1 MVGFLKIMVPI
12 LLIVFLLMG
21 LWVSVLHFPWE
32 WMTYVAMGLEVFV
45 AMLILPFEFQSQ
57 HVTGINHFGFINLSI
72 CLALLLG
79 LGRLLVWAWIKF
91 FCLNV

>member
-21 LWVSVLHFPWE
+21 VWVSVLHFPWE
-32 WMTYVAMGLEVFV
+32 WITYVAMGLEVFV

-91 FCLNV
+91 FA

>member
-57 HVTGINHFGFINLSI
+57 HLTGINNFGFINLSI

-91 FCLNV
+91 FA

>member
-21 LWVSVLHFPWE
+21 VWVSVLHFPWE

-57 HVTGINHFGFINLSI
+57 HVTGINNFGFVNLSI

-91 FCLNV
+91 FA

>member
-21 LWVSVLHFPWE
+21 FWVSVLHFPWE

-91 FCLNV
+91 FA

>member
-1 MVGFLKIMVPI
+1 MTGFLKIMVPI

-21 LWVSVLHFPWE
+21 VWVSVLHFPWE

-57 HVTGINHFGFINLSI
+57 HVTGINNFGFINLSI

-79 LGRLLVWAWIKF
+79 FGRLLVWAWIKF
-91 FCLNV
+91 FI

>member
-79 LGRLLVWAWIKF
+79 LGRLLVWTWIKF
-91 FCLNV
+91 FA

>member
-1 MVGFLKIMVPI
+1 MVGFLKIVVPI

-79 LGRLLVWAWIKF
+79 LGRLLVWAWVKF
-91 FCLNV
+91 FA

>member
-1 MVGFLKIMVPI
+1 MVGFLKIVVPI

-45 AMLILPFEFQSQ
+45 AMLTLPFEFQSQ

-91 FCLNV
+91 FA

>member
-72 CLALLLG
+72 CFALLLG

-91 FCLNV
+91 FA

>member
-21 LWVSVLHFPWE
+21 LWVSILHFPWE
-32 WMTYVAMGLEVFV
+32 WMTYVAMGLEIFV

-57 HVTGINHFGFINLSI
+57 HVTGINNFGFINLSI

-91 FCLNV
+91 FI

>member
-32 WMTYVAMGLEVFV
+32 GMTYVAMGLEVFV

-57 HVTGINHFGFINLSI
+57 HVTGINNFGFVNLSI

-91 FCLNV
+91 FA

>member
-21 LWVSVLHFPWE
+21 VWVSVLHFPWE
-32 WMTYVAMGLEVFV
+32 WMTYVAMGLEVFL

-57 HVTGINHFGFINLSI
+57 HVTGINHFGFINL
-72 CLALLLG
+72 
-79 LGRLLVWAWIKF
+79 
-91 FCLNV
+91 

>member
-1 MVGFLKIMVPI
+1 MAAFLKIMVPI

-21 LWVSVLHFPWE
+21 VWVSVLHFPWE

-57 HVTGINHFGFINLSI
+57 HIAGINNFGFINLSF

-91 FCLNV
+91 FV

>member
-91 FCLNV
+91 FA

>member
-1 MVGFLKIMVPI
+1 MVGFLKVMVPI

-21 LWVSVLHFPWE
+21 LWVSILHFPWE

-79 LGRLLVWAWIKF
+79 LGRLLVWTWIKF
-91 FCLNV
+91 FA

>member
-1 MVGFLKIMVPI
+1 MVGFLKIVVPI

-91 FCLNV
+91 FA

>member
-21 LWVSVLHFPWE
+21 VWVSVLHFPWE

-57 HVTGINHFGFINLSI
+57 HVTGINNFGFINLSI

-91 FCLNV
+91 FA

>member
-1 MVGFLKIMVPI
+1 MAGFLKIMIPI

-21 LWVSVLHFPWE
+21 VWISVLHFPWE
-32 WMTYVAMGLEVFV
+32 WMTYVVMGLEVFV

-57 HVTGINHFGFINLSI
+57 HIAGINNFGFINLSI

-91 FCLNV
+91 FV

>member
-1 MVGFLKIMVPI
+1 MVGFLKIMMPI

-91 FCLNV
+91 FA

>member
-21 LWVSVLHFPWE
+21 LWVSVLNFPWE
-32 WMTYVAMGLEVFV
+32 WLTYVTMGLEVFV

-57 HVTGINHFGFINLSI
+57 HVTGINLFGFINLSI

-91 FCLNV
+91 FA

>member
-1 MVGFLKIMVPI
+1 MVGLLKIMVPI

-32 WMTYVAMGLEVFV
+32 WMTYVAIGLEVFV

-57 HVTGINHFGFINLSI
+57 HVTGINNFGFINLSI

-91 FCLNV
+91 FA

>member
-32 WMTYVAMGLEVFV
+32 WMTYVAMGLEIFV

-91 FCLNV
+91 FI

>member
-32 WMTYVAMGLEVFV
+32 WVMYVAMGLEVFV

-57 HVTGINHFGFINLSI
+57 HVTGINNFGFINLSI
-72 CLALLLG
+72 CLALVLG

-91 FCLNV
+91 FA

>member
-21 LWVSVLHFPWE
+21 VWVSVLHFPWE
-32 WMTYVAMGLEVFV
+32 WMTYVAMGLEVFL

-57 HVTGINHFGFINLSI
+57 HVTGINYFGFINLSI
-72 CLALLLG
+72 GLALLLG

-91 FCLNV
+91 FA

>member
-1 MVGFLKIMVPI
+1 MTGFLKIMVPI

-21 LWVSVLHFPWE
+21 VWVSILHFPWE

-57 HVTGINHFGFINLSI
+57 HVTGINNFGFINLSI

-91 FCLNV
+91 FI

>member
-57 HVTGINHFGFINLSI
+57 HVTGINNFGFINLSI

-79 LGRLLVWAWIKF
+79 LGRLLVWAWLKF
-91 FCLNV
+91 FA

>member
-1 MVGFLKIMVPI
+1 MAGFLKIMVPI

-21 LWVSVLHFPWE
+21 VWVSVLHFPWE

-57 HVTGINHFGFINLSI
+57 HIAGINNLGVINLSI

-91 FCLNV
+91 FV

>member
-1 MVGFLKIMVPI
+1 MTSFLKIMVPI

-21 LWVSVLHFPWE
+21 VWVSVLHFPWE

-57 HVTGINHFGFINLSI
+57 HITGINHFGFINLSI

-79 LGRLLVWAWIKF
+79 LGRFLVWAWIKF
-91 FCLNV
+91 FI

>member
-32 WMTYVAMGLEVFV
+32 WMTYVAMGLEIFV
-45 AMLILPFEFQSQ
+45 VMLILPFEFQSQ

-91 FCLNV
+91 FI

>member
-21 LWVSVLHFPWE
+21 LWVSILHFPWE

-57 HVTGINHFGFINLSI
+57 HVTGINNFGFINLSI

-91 FCLNV
+91 FA

>member
-57 HVTGINHFGFINLSI
+57 HVTGINNFGFINLSI

-91 FCLNV
+91 FA

>member
-32 WMTYVAMGLEVFV
+32 WMTYVAIGLEVFV

-91 FCLNV
+91 FA

>member
-1 MVGFLKIMVPI
+1 MVGLLKIMVPI

-57 HVTGINHFGFINLSI
+57 HVTGINNFGFINLSI

-91 FCLNV
+91 FA

>member
-12 LLIVFLLMG
+12 LLILFLLMG

-32 WMTYVAMGLEVFV
+32 WMTYVAIGLEVFV

-91 FCLNV
+91 FA

>member
-21 LWVSVLHFPWE
+21 LWVSVLHLPWE
-32 WMTYVAMGLEVFV
+32 WMTYVAIGLEVFV

-91 FCLNV
+91 FA

>member
-79 LGRLLVWAWIKF
+79 LGRLLVWAWIKIF
-91 FCLNV
+91 A